1 MSFFNEIND
10 VNSKH
15 IFTMSAID
23 ILTSSYYCMTVRA
36 MIAECRTDRTND
48 PLFCQTS
55 CNSMTVTD
63 VRNVSRY
70 IVKLR

>member
-48 PLFCQTS
+48 PLTI
-55 CNSMTVTD
+55 
-63 VRNVSRY
+63 RY
-70 IVKLR
+70 SAKRRVIQ